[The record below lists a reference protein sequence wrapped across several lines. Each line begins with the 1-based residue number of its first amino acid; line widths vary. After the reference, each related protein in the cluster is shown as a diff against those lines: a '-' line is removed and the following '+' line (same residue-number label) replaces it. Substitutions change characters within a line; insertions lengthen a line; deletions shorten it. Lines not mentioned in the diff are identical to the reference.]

1 MLMNDKMILVVGQLL
16 VVVLA
21 LALAYAPQ
29 YYIFIIMLY
38 FVGIFGFSM
47 YKSRRAGSRVSKEEI
62 ESARTL
68 FKEDKALDLA
78 VGDEDYV
85 RMLSRQWKTLIFSF
99 LLFPVYAIIFNF
111 ARSAQPAFHEFLAGL
126 GLASEKLAAF
136 ILWVIVFELF
146 FIINHGIRRVLMG
159 GKSISVPLVPPA
171 YKVTEKGVITR
182 GGFGPT
188 IGFPLPKGSTVELN
202 NERNYVEIKLP
213 KGGTIRLY
221 SKRASRLYEIIQ
233 RYGLRRNGKD

>member
-1 MLMNDKMILVVGQLL
+1 MVVIGQLL
-16 VVVLA
+16 MVILA

-29 YYIFIIMLY
+29 YYMFIIILY

-47 YKSRRAGSRVSKEEI
+47 YKSRRAGSRVSREEI

-78 VGDEDYV
+78 VEDEDYV
-85 RMLSRQWKTLIFSF
+85 RILSKQWKTLIFSF
-99 LLFPVYAIIFNF
+99 LLFPVYIIIFNI
-111 ARSAQPAFHEFLAGL
+111 ARNAQQSFNEFLASL
-126 GLASEKLAAF
+126 GLSSEKLAAF
-136 ILWVIVFELF
+136 ILWVIVFEIF
-146 FIINHGIRRVLMG
+146 FIMNHGVRRVLMG

-171 YKVTEKGVITR
+171 YRVTEKGVITK

-188 IGFPLPKGSTVELN
+188 IGFPLPEGSTVELN
-202 NERNYVEIKLP
+202 NERGYVEIRLP

-233 RYGLRRNGKD
+233 RYGLRKSGNS